1 MNKSILLATIAVL
14 LVAGCTAPSGVQ
26 WPFQQITTTTIGG
39 NGLVITD
46 FSPDSSTVTS
56 GSSTRISFTITNAG
70 GAVVPDASS
79 LIYLTGSD
87 ISLTDASGVY
97 WHSNTDT
104 SQFKHFGK
112 NMNPANSN
120 TGTPADEK
128 IISWSLIAPNV
139 TKSQP
144 DRNDIFIGRV
154 YYDYQTTVAG
164 TIWAYTQAESDSAKA
179 GGRTLNKATF
189 SSTSGPVALVAKIS
203 PDPVVGTDTFTLTI
217 KVNNV
222 GGGSLYKAG
231 TSDVSYTPGSEKI
244 ALTSDD
250 VNIATIDVSG
260 PGITV
265 GTGCSGDVTLPKG
278 SNTVSCELT
287 LTSPPATFQGYPI
300 TITATYGYYTERTTN
315 VIVTGK

>member
-14 LVAGCTAPSGVQ
+14 LVAGCTAGGVQ
-26 WPFQQITTTTIGG
+26 WPFQQVTTTTIGG

-70 GAVVPDASS
+70 GAIAPDASS

-87 ISLTDASGVY
+87 ISLTDTTGVY

-112 NMNPANSN
+112 DMNPANSN

-128 IISWSLIAPNV
+128 IISWSLVAPNV

-154 YYDYQTTVAG
+154 YYDYQTTVTG
-164 TIWAYTQAESDSAKA
+164 TIWAYTQAESDTAKA

-189 SSTSGPVALVAKIS
+189 SSTAGPVALSVKAT

-217 KVNNV
+217 NVNNV
-222 GGGSLYKAG
+222 GGGSLYKTG
-231 TSDVSYTPGSEKI
+231 SVTYTAGSENI
-244 ALTSDD
+244 ALTPDV
-250 VNIATIDVSG
+250 VNIATISVSS
-260 PGITV
+260 PGMTV
-265 GTGCSGDVTLPKG
+265 GTGCDGDITLPKG
-278 SNTVSCELT
+278 KNVVSCDLT
-287 LTSPPATFQGYPI
+287 LASAPATFQGYPI
-300 TITATYGYYTERTTN
+300 TLTATYGYYTERTTN

>member
-14 LVAGCTAPSGVQ
+14 LVAGCTTGGVQ
-26 WPFQQITTTTIGG
+26 WPFQQVTTTTIGG

-70 GAVVPDASS
+70 GAIAPDASS

-87 ISLTDASGVY
+87 ISLTDTTGVY

-104 SQFKHFGK
+104 SQFKHFNK
-112 NMNPANSN
+112 DMNPANSN

-154 YYDYQTTVAG
+154 YYDYQTTVTG
-164 TIWAYTQAESDSAKA
+164 TIWAYTQAESDTAKA

-189 SSTSGPVALVAKIS
+189 SSTAGPVALSVKAT

-217 KVNNV
+217 NVNNV
-222 GGGSLYKAG
+222 GGGSLYKTG
-231 TSDVSYTPGSEKI
+231 SVTYTAGSENI
-244 ALTSDD
+244 ALTPDV
-250 VNIATIDVSG
+250 VNIATISVSS
-260 PGITV
+260 PGMTV
-265 GTGCSGDVTLPKG
+265 GTGCGGDITLPKG
-278 SNTVSCELT
+278 KNVVSCDLT
-287 LTSPPATFQGYPI
+287 LASVPATFQGYPI